1 MNEMNFALP
10 QTEIMPNT
18 ALPVSGKGSKP
29 SAGKK
34 SGTFGAMLDS
44 ATEVGADLGKGEAK
58 NIVNDNLAFLALN
71 GIVLAALPVNTQDQV
86 NCGQQTEIP
95 AAIAPANSG
104 EIANAGQTA
113 AIDAFTGI
121 GGNGSNGAGKTSV
134 VPGLVQTAPI
144 PASVQTPAIVQDLP
158 VTTAAK
164 ITQQALPAAPEV
176 PAVSQSVQPELAGN
190 VPNVSSQ
197 QAAILNELLRADQ
210 GQAATN
216 IGGDELAVLAAKANP
231 IAALTIRAATAEA
244 NPVKKNEDTRKSPAN
259 EPVALLQD
267 DGLQNVAA
275 AVTAKEAATPGKD
288 EQQDKP
294 AEAKQAELP
303 VGLLADDSPTDFGK
317 VESGVN
323 RQATVV
329 DHIQPVNLVKPV
341 EAASG
346 QHDSGVSQDP
356 HNIAGQI
363 VEQARM
369 INRVTNSEMV
379 VKLKPEHL
387 GELTLK
393 VTVENGAVSASFHSN
408 NAEVRTVIEASLTQ
422 LRQELSNQGL
432 KVENVGVYAGLSQF
446 FSNDQQQ
453 QTAQQ
458 QQIKF
463 KNRRQEESFID
474 AIEAAAVL
482 PTTSDAGVDY
492 RI

>member
-1 MNEMNFALP
+1 MNEMSLALP
-10 QTEIMPNT
+10 QTDMMPNA
-18 ALPVSGKGSKP
+18 ALPASGKNSKTSP
-29 SAGKK
+29 GKK
-34 SGTFGAMLDS
+34 AGAFGAILDS
-44 ATEVGADLGKGEAK
+44 ATEAGGEPGKGQAK
-58 NIVNDNLAFLALN
+58 NTVNDNLAFLALN

-86 NCGQQTEIP
+86 NCVQETELP
-95 AAIAPANSG
+95 AVIAPVNSG
-104 EIANAGQTA
+104 EMTNAGQTA
-113 AIDAFTGI
+113 AVNVFTDI
-121 GGNGSNGAGKTSV
+121 GGNESKGTNEMAS
-134 VPGLVQTAPI
+134 GLVQNLPM
-144 PASVQTPAIVQDLP
+144 PASVEAQTIAPGLP
-158 VTTAAK
+158 IINVVKSA
-164 ITQQALPAAPEV
+164 QQASSSAPEV
-176 PAVSQSVQPELAGN
+176 PAVSQSVQPEMAGN
-190 VPNVSSQ
+190 AATVSSE
-197 QAAILNELLRADQ
+197 QAAIVNELFRADK
-210 GQAATN
+210 GQAAGN
-216 IGGDELAVLAAKANP
+216 SNGDELAVLAAKANP
-231 IAALTIRAATAEA
+231 VAALTIRTATAEA
-244 NPVKKNEDTRKSPAN
+244 NPVKKNQDTKKSPAN
-259 EPVALLQD
+259 EPAALLQD
-267 DGLQNVAA
+267 DGLQNMAA

-288 EQQDKP
+288 QQQDKP
-294 AEAKQAELP
+294 ADAKQAELP
-303 VGLLADDSPTDFGK
+303 VGLLADDSSADFGK
-317 VESGVN
+317 VESVVN

-329 DHIQPVNLVKPV
+329 DHIQPVSLAKPV

-346 QHDSGVSQDP
+346 QRDSGVSQDP

-369 INRVTNSEMV
+369 INRVNNSEMV

-408 NAEVRTVIEASLTQ
+408 NQEVRTVIEASLTQ

-432 KVENVGVYAGLSQF
+432 KVDNVGVYAGLNQF

>member
-1 MNEMNFALP
+1 MNEMSLALP
-10 QTEIMPNT
+10 QTDMMPNA
-18 ALPVSGKGSKP
+18 ALPASGKNSKTSP
-29 SAGKK
+29 GKK
-34 SGTFGAMLDS
+34 AGAFGAILDS
-44 ATEVGADLGKGEAK
+44 ATEAGGEPGKGQAK
-58 NIVNDNLAFLALN
+58 NTVNDNLAFLALN

-86 NCGQQTEIP
+86 NCVKETELP
-95 AAIAPANSG
+95 AVIAPVNSG
-104 EIANAGQTA
+104 EMTNAGQTA
-113 AIDAFTGI
+113 AVNAFTDI
-121 GGNGSNGAGKTSV
+121 GGNESKGTNEMAS
-134 VPGLVQTAPI
+134 GLVQNLPI
-144 PASVQTPAIVQDLP
+144 PASAEAQTIAQGLP
-158 VTTAAK
+158 IINVVKSA
-164 ITQQALPAAPEV
+164 QQASPSAPEV
-176 PAVSQSVQPELAGN
+176 PVVSQSVQPEMAGN
-190 VPNVSSQ
+190 AATVSSE
-197 QAAILNELLRADQ
+197 QAAVLNELLRADK
-210 GQAATN
+210 GQAGN
-216 IGGDELAVLAAKANP
+216 SNGDELTVLAAKANP
-231 IAALTIRAATAEA
+231 VAAQTIRTATAEP
-244 NPVKKNEDTRKSPAN
+244 NPVKKNQDTKKSPAN
-259 EPVALLQD
+259 EPAALLQD
-267 DGLQNVAA
+267 DGLQNMAA

-288 EQQDKP
+288 EHQDKP
-294 AEAKQAELP
+294 ADAKQAELP
-303 VGLLADDSPTDFGK
+303 VDLLADDSPADFGK
-317 VESGVN
+317 VDSVVN

-329 DHIQPVNLVKPV
+329 DHIQPVSLAKPV

-346 QHDSGVSQDP
+346 QRDSGVSQDP

-369 INRVTNSEMV
+369 INRVNNSEMV

-408 NAEVRTVIEASLTQ
+408 NQEVRTVIEASLTQ

-432 KVENVGVYAGLSQF
+432 KVDNVGVYAGLNQF

>member
-1 MNEMNFALP
+1 MNEMSLALP
-10 QTEIMPNT
+10 QTDMMPNA
-18 ALPVSGKGSKP
+18 ALPASGKNSKTSP
-29 SAGKK
+29 GKK
-34 SGTFGAMLDS
+34 AGAFGAILDS
-44 ATEVGADLGKGEAK
+44 ATEAGGEPGKGQAK
-58 NIVNDNLAFLALN
+58 NTVNDNLAFLALN

-86 NCGQQTEIP
+86 NCVQETELP
-95 AAIAPANSG
+95 AVIAPVNSG
-104 EIANAGQTA
+104 EMTNAGQTA
-113 AIDAFTGI
+113 TVNVFTDI
-121 GGNGSNGAGKTSV
+121 GGNESKGTNEMAS
-134 VPGLVQTAPI
+134 GLVQNLPM
-144 PASVQTPAIVQDLP
+144 PASAEAQTIAQGLP
-158 VTTAAK
+158 IINVVKSA
-164 ITQQALPAAPEV
+164 QQASPSAPEV
-176 PAVSQSVQPELAGN
+176 PVVSQSVQPEMAGN
-190 VPNVSSQ
+190 AASVSSE
-197 QAAILNELLRADQ
+197 QAAVLNELLRADK
-210 GQAATN
+210 GQAAGN
-216 IGGDELAVLAAKANP
+216 GNGDELAVLAAKANP
-231 IAALTIRAATAEA
+231 VAALTIRTATAEA
-244 NPVKKNEDTRKSPAN
+244 NPVKKNQDTKKSPAN
-259 EPVALLQD
+259 EIAALLQD
-267 DGLQNVAA
+267 DGLQNTAA

-288 EQQDKP
+288 EHQDKP
-294 AEAKQAELP
+294 TDSKQAELP
-303 VGLLADDSPTDFGK
+303 VGLLADDSSADFGK
-317 VESGVN
+317 VESVVN

-329 DHIQPVNLVKPV
+329 DHIQPVSLAKPV

-346 QHDSGVSQDP
+346 QRDSGVSQDP
-356 HNIAGQI
+356 HNIADQI

-369 INRVTNSEMV
+369 INRVNNSEMV

-408 NAEVRTVIEASLTQ
+408 NQEVRTVIEASLTQ

-432 KVENVGVYAGLSQF
+432 KVDNVGVYAGLNQF